1 MEHAMNEKMRE
12 MVGKGELSEASY
24 KHLVD
29 ELGRQKE
36 EADAPLFVVTYT
48 ANMII
53 ARIRSDDDD
62 GIDYATQSPFK
73 LHGPLTKIVRGV
85 TKQRPPVHDS
95 RLTDQFVD
103 FDEIR
108 ITRDNEPQAYFAPGY
123 TIFQDC
129 GCGAT
134 THGSASHESCV
145 IVYTIIK
152 VSKFQK
158 RKSSVLSE
166 E

>member
-1 MEHAMNEKMRE
+1 MNEKMRE

-53 ARIRSDDDD
+53 ARVRSDEDDC
-62 GIDYATQSPFK
+62 IDYATQSPFK

-103 FDEIR
+103 FDEIC
-108 ITRDNEPQAYFAPGY
+108 ITRANEPQAYFKPGY
-123 TIFQDC
+123 TIFQD
-129 GCGAT
+129 AR
-134 THGSASHESCV
+134 GSASHESCV

-152 VSKFQK
+152 ISKYQK